1 MTADDNKNEQQQVKQ
16 EPINQQPINQESHLA
31 ATSSSHLD
39 KIANHSD
46 ENKLPAPDLS
56 APNLSHSISNH
67 QQAVSNRQQ
76 ESLTNHAKDNLA
88 SNVANTGNGG
98 YLELLEERPVINKE
112 RLDVGKVTVTK
123 HTRSKTIEVPIELV
137 EEYITVRTDYRDAE
151 SQDLLSG
158 NYDDKDILRHVE
170 PALDSKAVVTINGK
184 QVEIGDAPIEI
195 VLSRQVATITK
206 DTHVIQEIEINK
218 TTHTHTDSIQVALQH
233 EELDVN
239 EEGYLAHQQDNNTVY
254 KK

>member
-1 MTADDNKNEQQQVKQ
+1 MINDDNKVKPQQT
-16 EPINQQPINQESHLA
+16 NQQASLATDSTSHLEQ
-31 ATSSSHLD
+31 
-39 KIANHSD
+39 IANHSG

-56 APNLSHSISNH
+56 ATDLSNTHQQQTVSSRSQEGSANNLSTNLVNH
-67 QQAVSNRQQ
+67 R
-76 ESLTNHAKDNLA
+76 TD
-88 SNVANTGNGG
+88 TGNGG

-123 HTRSKTIEVPIELV
+123 HRRTKTIEVPIELV
-137 EEYITVRTDYRDAE
+137 EEYITVRTDYQDVE

-158 NYDDKDILRHVE
+158 DYDDKDILRHVE
-170 PALDSKAVVTINGK
+170 PSLDSKAVVTINGK

-195 VLSRQVATITK
+195 ILSRQVATITK

-233 EELDVN
+233 EELDVK
-239 EEGYLAHQQDNNTVY
+239 EEGYLAHEQQSNVPD

>member
-1 MTADDNKNEQQQVKQ
+1 MINDDKKIDPRQTHQRS
-16 EPINQQPINQESHLA
+16 PLATDPTSHLEQ
-31 ATSSSHLD
+31 
-39 KIANHSD
+39 IANHSG

-56 APNLSHSISNH
+56 ATDLSNTNQQQTASSITQQGLANNLSANLANH
-67 QQAVSNRQQ
+67 Q
-76 ESLTNHAKDNLA
+76 TD
-88 SNVANTGNGG
+88 TGNGG

-123 HTRSKTIEVPIELV
+123 HRRTKTIEVPIELV
-137 EEYITVRTDYRDAE
+137 EEYITVRTDYQDAE

-158 NYDDKDILRHVE
+158 DYDDKDILRHVE
-170 PALDSKAVVTINGK
+170 PSLDSKAVVTINGK

-233 EELDVN
+233 EELDVK
-239 EEGYLAHQQDNNTVY
+239 EEGYLAHEQQSNAAD

>member
-1 MTADDNKNEQQQVKQ
+1 MINDDNKVKPQQT
-16 EPINQQPINQESHLA
+16 NQQASLATDSTSHLEQIA
-31 ATSSSHLD
+31 SH
-39 KIANHSD
+39 SG

-56 APNLSHSISNH
+56 ATDLSNTHQ
-67 QQAVSNRQQ
+67 QQAVSSRSQ
-76 ESLTNHAKDNLA
+76 EGLENNLSTNLA
-88 SNVANTGNGG
+88 NHQTYTGNGG

-123 HTRSKTIEVPIELV
+123 HRRTKTIEVPIELV
-137 EEYITVRTDYRDAE
+137 EEYITVRTDYQDVE

-158 NYDDKDILRHVE
+158 DYDDKDILRHVE

-184 QVEIGDAPIEI
+184 QVEIGDAAIEI

-233 EELDVN
+233 EELDVK
-239 EEGYLAHQQDNNTVY
+239 EEGYLAHE
-254 KK
+254 

>member
-1 MTADDNKNEQQQVKQ
+1 MINDDKKIDPRQTHQRSSLANAPN
-16 EPINQQPINQESHLA
+16 PTSHLEQ
-31 ATSSSHLD
+31 
-39 KIANHSD
+39 IANHSG

-56 APNLSHSISNH
+56 ATDLSNTHQ
-67 QQAVSNRQQ
+67 QQAVSSRSQ
-76 ESLTNHAKDNLA
+76 EGLENNLSTNLA
-88 SNVANTGNGG
+88 NHQTNTGNGG

-123 HTRSKTIEVPIELV
+123 HRRTKTIEVPIELV
-137 EEYITVRTDYRDAE
+137 EEYITVRTDYQDVE

-158 NYDDKDILRHVE
+158 DYDDKDILRHVE

-233 EELDVN
+233 EELDVK
-239 EEGYLAHQQDNNTVY
+239 EEGYLAHEQQSNAAY